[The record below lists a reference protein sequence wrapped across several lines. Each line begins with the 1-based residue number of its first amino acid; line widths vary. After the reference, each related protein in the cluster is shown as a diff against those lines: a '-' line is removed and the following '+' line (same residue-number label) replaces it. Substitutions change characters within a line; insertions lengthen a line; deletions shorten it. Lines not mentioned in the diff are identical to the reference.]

1 MLKKKGRR
9 ALLYF
14 WRGGLVQRQPDLVPN
29 GLVAVQRVLQPNDRR
44 ALQVSALISTS
55 TRSSGVRS
63 MRKGAALLRCGVKG
77 SDSLGDR
84 FGGL

>member
-14 WRGGLVQRQPDLVPN
+14 WRGGLVQ
-29 GLVAVQRVLQPNDRR
+29 
-44 ALQVSALISTS
+44 VSALISTS
-55 TRSSGVRS
+55 SRSSGVRS
-63 MRKGAALLRCGVKG
+63 MRKGAALLRYGVKG